1 MKRDTLQRQRELE
14 SVGWSIKSEDVNA
27 IKPHSGT
34 ITQKHF
40 LVKAEI
46 CRQATNKGISF
57 WTEAPLGSVATDAD
71 YADVLIAR
79 ESQQNGLVVEVET
92 GLTEE
97 RKREKVNQYHTDFI
111 QDVIVVDPKNA
122 PIRLPDIEEWVESKL
137 AGFI

>member
-1 MKRDTLQRQRELE
+1 MKRETLQRQRELE

-46 CRQATNKGISF
+46 CRQVTNKNIAF

-79 ESQQNGLVVEVET
+79 ESEKNGIVVEVET
-92 GLTEE
+92 GLDRE
-97 RKREKVNQYHTDFI
+97 RKKEKVEKYHTEFI
-111 QDVIVVDPKNA
+111 QDVIVCDPTEA
-122 PIRLPDIEEWVESKL
+122 PDSLQGLSEWVESKL